1 VASVSAG
8 FDPTTWAPLP
18 VRAAAARPDAVPA
31 LLAWAAG
38 EGAWF
43 EPIEIVT
50 AADGNRTARA
60 RADVAAGA
68 LLIAVPRAL
77 MITDVDI
84 GARPLIATVKEIET
98 MMASRHSTL
107 GLWLVREHADPASRW
122 RPYLDALPP
131 AYPWLALHR
140 SAAEVAALAG
150 TRALA
155 MIVDQADGCR
165 GDLAFVAELVPD
177 LAVVALGDFA
187 WGRLVAGTRCFRIAD
202 DDGSA
207 RALVPIADLIDHGR
221 IDATWGYDAAA
232 RRFEVR
238 AARALAAGEEIQISY
253 GRHDNAVLAST
264 HGLALPDNP
273 DDEVL
278 VHLPGPGGRP
288 FALGARYD
296 LRFARAMAAA
306 VARPGDTDTDG
317 LLRVARAAA
326 STSAAIAAAPPPPP
340 GDDRWAALCAT
351 VRASERAIAAAI
363 VDFVDQ
369 VTAAGIARPPEAWR
383 ALAAELDPAAT
394 GATRMLREFAQAAL
408 PTPG

>member
-1 VASVSAG
+1 MSE
-8 FDPTTWAPLP
+8 FDPAAWAPVP
-18 VRAAAARPDAVPA
+18 VRAAAAPPGAVA
-31 LLAWAAG
+31 TLLAWAAG
-38 EGAWF
+38 AGAWF

-60 RADVAAGA
+60 RCDVAAGA
-68 LLIAVPRAL
+68 LLVAVPRAL
-77 MITDVDI
+77 MITDVDV
-84 GARPLIATVKEIET
+84 GARPEIAAAKEVET
-98 MMASRHSTL
+98 MMATRHSTI
-107 GLWLVREHADPASRW
+107 GLWLVREHADPATRW
-122 RPYLDALPP
+122 RPYLDALPS
-131 AYPWLALHR
+131 AYPWLAQHR

-177 LAVVALGDFA
+177 LAAVSLADFA
-187 WGRLVAGTRCFRIAD
+187 WGRLVAGSRCFRIAD
-202 DDGSA
+202 EDGSV

-221 IDATWGYDAAA
+221 IDATWGYDAGA

-264 HGLALPDNP
+264 HGIAQPDNP

-278 VHLPGPGGRP
+278 VHLPGPGGRA
-288 FALGARYD
+288 FALGTHYD
-296 LRFARAMAAA
+296 LRFARAMATA
-306 VARPGDTDTDG
+306 VAQPGDTDTDAV
-317 LLRVARAAA
+317 LRIARAAA
-326 STSAAIAAAPPPPP
+326 RTSAAIAAAPAPPP
-340 GDDRWAALCAT
+340 GDPAWAALCAT

-363 VDFVDQ
+363 GAFVDQ
-369 VTAAGIARPPEAWR
+369 LTAAGIERPPEAWR
-383 ALAAELDPAAT
+383 ELLADLDPAAT

-408 PTPG
+408 ASAG